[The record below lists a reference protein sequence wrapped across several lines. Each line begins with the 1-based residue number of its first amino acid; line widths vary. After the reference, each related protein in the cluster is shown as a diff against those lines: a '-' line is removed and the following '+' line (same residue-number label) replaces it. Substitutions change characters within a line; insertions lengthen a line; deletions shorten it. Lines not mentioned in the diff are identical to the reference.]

1 MALAPHYWPKQVTRT
16 GQIQGTWKQIH
27 LFMGRKKKQQQ
38 QKTTVAKFN
47 EFNQT
52 SFYCNYITT
61 VLYFASVSE
70 G

>member
-27 LFMGRKKKQQQ
+27 LFMGRKQQQ

-47 EFNQT
+47 AFN
-52 SFYCNYITT
+52 
-61 VLYFASVSE
+61 
-70 G
+70 